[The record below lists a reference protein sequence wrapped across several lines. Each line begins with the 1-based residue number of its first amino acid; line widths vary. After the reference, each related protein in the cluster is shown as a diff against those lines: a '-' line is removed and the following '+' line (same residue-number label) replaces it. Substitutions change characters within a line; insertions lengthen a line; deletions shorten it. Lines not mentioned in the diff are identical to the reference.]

1 MVLETTSTKDS
12 YETSRWSGQRR
23 EDLGEDAS
31 CALFLQ
37 EALPYQEEQPSA
49 CSARVENEDQQ
60 LEVNESRL
68 WLQLEISN
76 DVPTRNI

>member
-23 EDLGEDAS
+23 EDLEEDAS

-37 EALPYQEEQPSA
+37 EALPYQEKQPFV
-49 CSARVENEDQQ
+49 CSVRVENEDQQ

-68 WLQLEISN
+68 WLKI
-76 DVPTRNI
+76 